1 MRTMFAIG
9 FAMILGGCATMG
21 AHAQGDSLPTG
32 RWGGFLLR
40 NGLRSP
46 VAVDLS
52 EASSEWSGR
61 FSAGDNSVQL
71 QRVRV
76 TPRSVHFELP
86 GEGVFDGSIAGDS
99 MAGSI
104 SGETSGSFSL
114 RRQDPA
120 SPPWNPEF
128 ILGP

>member
-1 MRTMFAIG
+1 
-9 FAMILGGCATMG
+9 
-21 AHAQGDSLPTG
+21 
-32 RWGGFLLR
+32 
-40 NGLRSP
+40 
-46 VAVDLS
+46 
-52 EASSEWSGR
+52 
-61 FSAGDNSVQL
+61 
-71 QRVRV
+71 
-76 TPRSVHFELP
+76 VHFELP

-114 RRQDPA
+114 KHQDPA